1 MPDPTTVDYPGA
13 IWVPAHP
20 NNYGGYAVGNTPRAL
35 VLHTPEEAAD
45 NDEVTPRWFQN
56 PAAGGSTHYYA
67 DNDGDMYQMVRDY
80 DCPWANGN
88 SAGVNRTWK
97 GARDQWPPWA
107 QVGVSLNCQTLSVEI
122 EGRAATIGETLT
134 DRQFM
139 AVVAWIRFKCDQ
151 YGIPRDRD
159 HIIGHF
165 EVSTDR
171 TDPGRDFPWAR
182 LMAAVNAEAPRRE
195 PQVGD
200 KPIAFSPEQHAA
212 LEASVF
218 RRAVIVP
225 DKFIR
230 TGVPFKTA
238 DGSELPAGSL
248 AAGYRV
254 YVEHAERPQ

>member
-1 MPDPTTVDYPGA
+1 MPDNNTTDYPGA

-20 NNYGGYAVGNTPRAL
+20 NNYGGYGVGNTPRAL

-67 DNDGDMYQMVRDY
+67 DNDGDLYQMVRDY

-88 SAGVNRTWK
+88 QGGVNRTWK
-97 GARDQWPPWA
+97 GVRDAWPPWA
-107 QVGVSLNCQTLSVEI
+107 QVGVSLNCQTLSIEI
-122 EGRAATIGETLT
+122 EGRAASIGDTLT
-134 DRQFM
+134 DAQFM
-139 AVVAWIRFKCDQ
+139 TVVAWCRFKAQQ
-151 YGIPRDRD
+151 YAIPIDRD

-171 TDPGRDFPWAR
+171 TDPGAGFPWAR
-182 LMAAVNAEAPRRE
+182 LMAALATNPTPSE

-200 KPIAFSPEQHAA
+200 KPIAFNAEQHAA

-218 RRAVIVP
+218 RRAAVIP

-230 TGVPFKTA
+230 TGVPLKTA
-238 DGSELPAGSL
+238 DGSMLPAGSL
-248 AAGYRV
+248 VAGYRV
-254 YVEHAERPQ
+254 YIEHAERP